1 MVNFKIGKGVYI
13 WQPLNIE
20 GGDPNKILSR
30 LQAAGVQS
38 VALKICD
45 GFNVLPGLDPLIQ
58 VLRNNNILV
67 AGWGFSYLTR
77 DPKREAQTVTN
88 ACRTYKPNL
97 YLIDVEKDVEN
108 NFTGAQI
115 FMTELRPAL
124 SDLTLGLNTFWSVK
138 DHPLF
143 PWATFLNSV
152 DFVCPQIYW
161 RGADPVGKLIQ
172 AQQGYANIPN
182 ARNLP
187 MPVVAGDLFINLGV
201 KSPPDQVI
209 HFLTAADTDPF
220 IQGVFM
226 WAADDPVTS
235 PDLWQVFS
243 KYKWNKGGLSIP
255 TQPIGWAKV
264 KANEGMNIR
273 SAPLGSKVSGLG
285 KNELAPVWVISDTQ
299 WAAINEK
306 QDQWIFVGNPD
317 YVEVAL
323 DPSKI
328 PVPPV
333 GIYQAKVAPTQ
344 GLNVRDRGGGT
355 VLRALPIGTI
365 VQIYEEKDGWGR
377 INPTQSEWVSTKYLS
392 KIMAPIPPPIKQ
404 G

>member
-1 MVNFKIGKGVYI
+1 
-13 WQPLNIE
+13 
-20 GGDPNKILSR
+20 
-30 LQAAGVQS
+30 
-38 VALKICD
+38 
-45 GFNVLPGLDPLIQ
+45 
-58 VLRNNNILV
+58 
-67 AGWGFSYLTR
+67 
-77 DPKREAQTVTN
+77 
-88 ACRTYKPNL
+88 
-97 YLIDVEKDVEN
+97 
-108 NFTGAQI
+108 
-115 FMTELRPAL
+115 
-124 SDLTLGLNTFWSVK
+124 
-138 DHPLF
+138 
-143 PWATFLNSV
+143 
-152 DFVCPQIYW
+152 
-161 RGADPVGKLIQ
+161 
-172 AQQGYANIPN
+172 
-182 ARNLP
+182 